1 MAIRGRKAEV
11 VTDFCFLGSKITAD
25 GGCSHVI
32 RRCLHLGRK
41 AMPNLDSVLKSRD
54 ITLTIKVHIVKAM
67 VFPVV
72 TYGWELDHE
81 EGRTWKNWCLQTVV
95 LDKTPESPLD
105 SKKIKPVNLKRNQ
118 PWILIG
124 RTDAEAE
131 IPVFLLS
138 DMNSKLTGKIPDARK
153 IEGRR
158 KRGNQRMRWLDG
170 ITDNNELG
178 QTSGIGE
185 GQRGLVCCS
194 PWGCKESDTTGQLS
208 NNNNSVV
215 TESTV
220 EKTTFLPIVF
230 PLLLKNKL
238 VINIWDYL
246 QLIKSIP

>member
-1 MAIRGRKAEV
+1 M
-11 VTDFCFLGSKITAD
+11 T
-25 GGCSHVI
+25 
-32 RRCLHLGRK
+32 
-41 AMPNLDSVLKSRD
+41 NLDSVLKSRD

-72 TYGWELDHE
+72 THGWELDHE
-81 EGRTWKNWCLQTVV
+81 EGRTRKNWCLQTVV
-95 LDKTPESPLD
+95 LEKTPESPLD
-105 SKKIKPVNLKRNQ
+105 SKEIKPVNLKGNQ
-118 PWILIG
+118 PWILSG

-178 QTSGIGE
+178 QILGIGE
-185 GQRGLVCCS
+185 WQRGLVCCS
-194 PWGCKESDTTGQLS
+194 PWGCKESDMTGQLS

-220 EKTTFLPIVF
+220 EKTTFLTIVF
-230 PLLLKNKL
+230 LLFLKNKL

-246 QLIKSIP
+246 

>member
-1 MAIRGRKAEV
+1 
-11 VTDFCFLGSKITAD
+11 
-25 GGCSHVI
+25 
-32 RRCLHLGRK
+32 
-41 AMPNLDSVLKSRD
+41 MP
-54 ITLTIKVHIVKAM
+54 
-67 VFPVV
+67 
-72 TYGWELDHE
+72 
-81 EGRTWKNWCLQTVV
+81 KNWCLQTVV
-95 LDKTPESPLD
+95 LEKTESPLD
-105 SKKIKPVNLKRNQ
+105 SKEIKPVNLKGNQ
-118 PWILIG
+118 PWILSG

-178 QTSGIGE
+178 QILGIGE

-194 PWGCKESDTTGQLS
+194 PWGCKESDMTGQLS

-230 PLLLKNKL
+230 LLLLKNKL

-246 QLIKSIP
+246 